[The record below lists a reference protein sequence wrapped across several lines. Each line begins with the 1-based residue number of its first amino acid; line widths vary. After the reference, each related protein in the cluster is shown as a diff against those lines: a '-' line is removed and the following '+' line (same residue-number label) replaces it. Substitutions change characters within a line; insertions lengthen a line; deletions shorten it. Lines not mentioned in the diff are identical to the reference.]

1 MKLTTVHE
9 AKYANKAQTQ
19 TLERTFAGVRRS
31 LPNVTLDDLA
41 FYCALMT
48 AARFNED
55 YRVQDFVDIAMH
67 GLPALK
73 NNPRA
78 ISEEL
83 EHYFDSDDPDPEE
96 FDLMVEDIV
105 RTLKKHQNDL

>member
-1 MKLTTVHE
+1 MKLIAVHE

-19 TLERTFAGVRRS
+19 TLERTFTGIRRS
-31 LPNVTLDDLA
+31 LPNVTIDDVA

-48 AARFNED
+48 ADRFNED
-55 YRVQDFVDIAMH
+55 YRVQDFVDIAMN

-73 NNPRA
+73 NNPRV

-83 EHYFDSDDPDPEE
+83 ERYFDSDDPDPQE
-96 FDLMVEDIV
+96 FIFMIADIV
-105 RTLKKHQNDL
+105 GTLKKHQNDL